1 MASYT
6 LYAMYAMYTNG
17 MLLVVLE
24 STTVDAF
31 EMYSVFYIKCLSQ
44 FSA

>member
-24 STTVDAF
+24 STVDAF
-31 EMYSVFYIKCLSQ
+31 EMYSVFYIKCLSELQ
-44 FSA
+44 